1 MAPRRLLSATRGA
14 ALAALAGA
22 CAAEPPAPGPPP
34 RPVERAEVRPAFSA
48 AAGTPERLGFRVVAE
63 YPHDPSA
70 FTQGLLIHDGVLYES
85 TGQYGRSELRRVAPE
100 TGEVLLRR
108 QLPDHLFGEGLALV
122 PGTPDRL
129 IQLTW
134 QEEIALVWDRESL
147 TALGELRYRGEGW
160 GLTWDGERLVMSDG
174 SAWLSFREPG
184 GFTELA
190 RVEVTLEG
198 RPLAG
203 INELEWAE
211 GALWANVWGS
221 ESVVR
226 IDTAT
231 GEVTAVADLAALE
244 ELLPR
249 EESRGIDVLNGIAWW
264 PERGT
269 FLVTGKLWP
278 RAFEVT
284 LE

>member
-1 MAPRRLLSATRGA
+1 VLTV
-14 ALAALAGA
+14 LAGA
-22 CAAEPPAPGPPP
+22 CAAEPPAPGPPS
-34 RPVERAEVRPAFSA
+34 RPVERAEVRPAFPA

-108 QLPDHLFGEGLALV
+108 QLPGHLFGEGLALV

-134 QEEIALVWDRESL
+134 QEGIALVWDRESL

-160 GLTWDGERLVMSDG
+160 GLAWDGERLVMSDG

-184 GFTELA
+184 GFAELA

-198 RPLAG
+198 RPLPG

-244 ELLPR
+244 ERLPR
-249 EESRGIDVLNGIAWW
+249 GESPRIDVLNGIAWW